1 MDIHLPGSLDPAEIG
16 FSNPDGQPPIG
27 ALLVAA
33 GKLEPQ
39 SVERILRLQTKSG
52 ARFGELAIKLR
63 LARQA
68 DVAQALARQFG
79 YPCYRHGADQHSA
92 ELVAALY
99 PNSGQVE
106 ALRALRT
113 QLLLRWFTAER
124 KMLAILSAGRGEGR
138 SYLAANLA
146 LLFAQM
152 GRRTLLVDA
161 DLRSPRQDK
170 LFKSAERRGLSDL
183 LAQRV
188 GLEVIVRL
196 SAFGDLTLLPAG
208 TVPPN
213 PQELLCRPVFSL
225 LLRHLSRSFDVI
237 LFDTPACKKQADA
250 ETIGA
255 LAGGALILAR
265 KDASRMTDVHDLQR
279 RLQRADTTIA
289 GAVLNHF

>member
-1 MDIHLPGSLDPAEIG
+1 VDIYLPGSLDPAEIG
-16 FSNPDGQPPIG
+16 FSHPDGQLPIG

-33 GKLEPQ
+33 GKIAPQ
-39 SVERILRLQTKSG
+39 SVERILRLQSKSG
-52 ARFGELAIKLR
+52 VRFGELAIKLR
-63 LARQA
+63 LATQA
-68 DVAQALARQFG
+68 DVAQALASQFG
-79 YPCYRHGADQHSA
+79 YPCYRLGAEKPGA
-92 ELVAALY
+92 ELVAALH

-124 KMLAILSAGRGEGR
+124 KMLAIVSAGRGEGR
-138 SYLAANLA
+138 SYLTANLA
-146 LLFAQM
+146 ILFAQM
-152 GRRTLLVDA
+152 GRRTLLIDA
-161 DLRSPRQDK
+161 DLRLPRQDK
-170 LFKSAERRGLSDL
+170 LFSSPERRGLSDL

-188 GLEVIVRL
+188 GLEIIVRL
-196 SAFGDLTLLPAG
+196 SAFGDLALLPAG

-213 PQELLCRPVFSL
+213 PQELLCRPVFPL

-265 KDASRMTDVHDLQR
+265 KDASRMADVHDLQR

-289 GAVLNHF
+289 GAVLNRL